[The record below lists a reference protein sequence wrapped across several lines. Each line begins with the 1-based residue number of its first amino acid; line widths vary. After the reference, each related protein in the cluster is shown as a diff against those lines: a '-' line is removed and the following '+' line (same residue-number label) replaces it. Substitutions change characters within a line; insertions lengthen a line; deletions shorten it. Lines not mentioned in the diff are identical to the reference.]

1 MWVKNTNDSA
11 SDSRATLIFINTN
24 KSLDT
29 DDDNDDKWHP
39 SIANKEKNWL
49 WMIRTDK
56 MRDGEKEQPNQKK
69 CSKFFRSSM
78 VNFAFIVITLIYFLI
93 SLSLALLLFSQT
105 FSSSQLNVWNQRP
118 CSIPQMIHNVLLL
131 YCLASNTL
139 AIVILVFIHKNFT
152 RHLQIVSSF
161 GQHNGT
167 TKWHE
172 WFYIY
177 CDDRSKELH
186 SWKIQSNFICANL
199 FIKLYSRVCVLS
211 TQREREKKWNKK
223 KNWSNFTETDW
234 QRSWRTAKKLA
245 FF

>member
-118 CSIPQMIHNVLLL
+118 CSIPQMIHNVH
-131 YCLASNTL
+131 CFCIAW
-139 AIVILVFIHKNFT
+139 
-152 RHLQIVSSF
+152 LQILWRLSFSS
-161 GQHNGT
+161 
-167 TKWHE
+167 
-172 WFYIY
+172 
-177 CDDRSKELH
+177 
-186 SWKIQSNFICANL
+186 L
-199 FIKLYSRVCVLS
+199 FIKILRDIFKSYHRLANTTAQQNDMNGFTFIAMTDQKNCTVERYSRILFAQ
-211 TQREREKKWNKK
+211 TY
-223 KNWSNFTETDW
+223 
-234 QRSWRTAKKLA
+234 L
-245 FF
+245 